1 MRDEESVK
9 RRLVEI
15 EHEILKCDDLQKIWE
30 LKKEHQYLTRLL
42 NRLTRILE
50 SQ

>member
-1 MRDEESVK
+1 MRDEDSVK

-15 EHEILKCDDLQKIWE
+15 EYEIFKCDDLQKIWE

-42 NRLTRILE
+42 NRIIRAAKN
-50 SQ
+50 